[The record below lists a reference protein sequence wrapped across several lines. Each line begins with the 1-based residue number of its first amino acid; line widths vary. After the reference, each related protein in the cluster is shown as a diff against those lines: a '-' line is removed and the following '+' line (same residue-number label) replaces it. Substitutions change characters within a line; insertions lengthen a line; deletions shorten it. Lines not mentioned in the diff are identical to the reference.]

1 MSEQMTGSETLAPK
15 AIGPE
20 TTITLYFEIRLQSGD
35 VVDSNFAAKPATF
48 TIGDGNM
55 LAGFEAAIF
64 GLKAGDRQVFQITPE
79 HGFGMSN
86 PSNIQKVGR
95 ENFAGMELEPGLIIG
110 FQDAS
115 GELPGVVV
123 SFDEKNVEVDF
134 NHPLAGKT
142 LEFEVEILEITA

>member
-1 MSEQMTGSETLAPK
+1 MTEVQSEQRV
-15 AIGPE
+15 IGPE
-20 TTITLYFEIRLQSGD
+20 KTITLHFEIRLQNGD
-35 VVDSNFAAKPATF
+35 VVDSNFAGKPATF

-64 GLKAGDRQVFQITPE
+64 GLKAGDRQVFEITPE
-79 HGFGMSN
+79 HGFGMPN

-95 ENFAGMELEPGLIIG
+95 ESFVGMVLEPGLVVS

-123 SFDEKNVEVDF
+123 SFDEKNVSVDF

-142 LEFEVEILEITA
+142 LEFEVEICEVL

>member
-1 MSEQMTGSETLAPK
+1 MTEQVIEQVK
-15 AIGPE
+15 IGPE
-20 TTITLYFEIRLQSGD
+20 KTITLHFAIRLQNGD
-35 VVDSNFAAKPATF
+35 VVDSNFAGQPATF

-64 GLKAGDRQVFQITPE
+64 GLKAGDRQTFQISPE
-79 HGFGMSN
+79 HGFGMPN

-95 ENFAGMELEPGLIIG
+95 ENFVDMALESGLVVG

-123 SFDEKNVEVDF
+123 SFDEKNVSVDF

-142 LEFEVEILEITA
+142 LEFEVEILEVL

>member
-1 MSEQMTGSETLAPK
+1 MSEAQAEQLV
-15 AIGPE
+15 IGPE
-20 TTITLYFEIRLQSGD
+20 KTITLHFEIRLQNGD
-35 VVDSNFAAKPATF
+35 VVDSNFAGKPVTF

-79 HGFGMSN
+79 HGFGMPN

-95 ENFAGMELEPGLIIG
+95 ENFTGMELEPGLVVG
-110 FQDAS
+110 FQDAT

-123 SFDEKNVEVDF
+123 SFDEKNVSVDF

-142 LEFEVEILEITA
+142 LEFEVEIFEVL

>member
-1 MSEQMTGSETLAPK
+1 MSEQI
-15 AIGPE
+15 IGPE
-20 TTITLYFEIRLQSGD
+20 KKITLHFEIRLENGD
-35 VVDSNFAAKPATF
+35 VVDSNFASQPATF
-48 TIGDGNM
+48 TVGDGNM

-64 GLKAGDRQVFQITPE
+64 GLKVGDRQAFQITPE

-86 PSNIQKVGR
+86 PSNIQNVDR
-95 ENFAGMELEPGLIIG
+95 ENFADMDLEAGLVVG

-123 SFDEKNVEVDF
+123 SFDEKNVSVDF

-142 LEFEVEILEITA
+142 LEFEVEILDIAT

>member
-1 MSEQMTGSETLAPK
+1 MTEQLTKQLQ
-15 AIGPE
+15 IGPE
-20 TTITLYFEIRLQSGD
+20 KTITLHFEIRLQNGD
-35 VVDSNFAAKPATF
+35 VIDSNFTGKPASF

-64 GLKAGDRQVFQITPE
+64 GLTVGDRQIFQITPE
-79 HGFGMSN
+79 HGFGMPN
-86 PSNIQKVGR
+86 PNNIQKVER
-95 ENFAGMELEPGLIIG
+95 KNFANMELEAGLVVG

-123 SFDEKNVEVDF
+123 SFDEKNVSVDF

-142 LEFEVEILEITA
+142 LEFEVEILEVLEGCV